1 LVPSSAMSMGDL
13 AVVTSGLS
21 RLAVALVLV
30 TLGADGVS
38 QGTAIVEVVVAGP
51 QLSDDVR
58 GLLWDL
64 LR

>member
-1 LVPSSAMSMGDL
+1 MSMGDL
-13 AVVTSGLS
+13 AVVTPGLS